1 MDPFNFE
8 RPSLPP
14 TPPHSP
20 RPARV
25 LQVFEDLAAV
35 IYTLKYIRS

>member
-1 MDPFNFE
+1 MISFNFE

-14 TPPHSP
+14 AHSP